1 MGPWSSSQWPP
12 PQAPKRHLSSMFVF
26 EGDVVLQDL
35 TRQLP
40 EELQE
45 RVLWASLKDDFLTV
59 LLPKKRG
66 EDVKREDFSQNQ
78 NLSKSLS
85 FFIFLYLFFIF
96 LYLFFIFLYLS
107 LSLSFFKVFFHDFFH
122 FLWSSLRRNALG
134 AAAHRWRQQ
143 ATERAGSLLQPSLG
157 RRATGLEDLRLFLK
171 YFYCT
176 RRLFY
181 LHSV

>member
-1 MGPWSSSQWPP
+1 
-12 PQAPKRHLSSMFVF
+12 MFVF

-96 LYLFFIFLYLS
+96 LYLFFIFLYLFFIFLYLS

-122 FLWSSLRRNALG
+122 FL
-134 AAAHRWRQQ
+134 
-143 ATERAGSLLQPSLG
+143 
-157 RRATGLEDLRLFLK
+157 
-171 YFYCT
+171 
-176 RRLFY
+176 
-181 LHSV
+181 